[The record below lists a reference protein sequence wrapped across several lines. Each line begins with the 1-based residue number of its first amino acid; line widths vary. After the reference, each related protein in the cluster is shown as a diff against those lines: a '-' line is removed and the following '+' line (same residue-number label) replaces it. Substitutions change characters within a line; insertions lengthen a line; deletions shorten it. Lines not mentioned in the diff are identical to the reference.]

1 MGKIRVPEVVMEGRI
16 EQWGNGLALP
26 IPQTLA
32 QQMGLAADT
41 AVSLEVRDGRLS
53 VCPVGKPLF
62 TLEELLEGITEE
74 NRHGEVDTGPAVGG
88 EM

>member
-1 MGKIRVPEVVMEGRI
+1 MEGRI

-26 IPQTLA
+26 IPQDLA

-41 AVSLEVRDGRLS
+41 AVSLEVRDGELK
-53 VCPVGKPLF
+53 VGPVGKRRF

-74 NRHGEVDTGPAVGG
+74 NRHGEVDSGAAVGG
-88 EM
+88 EVW